1 MRLPVLAFLILTA
14 GHGVCTG
21 TGNSTDP
28 ELTANAN
35 ALINEYHVTYE
46 VRSETDIRKTTIYR
60 ATVLSQGGRSYGRV
74 STLTD
79 NRSKITS
86 FSGSILKADGTL
98 HSRIKLSDLKDVPSY
113 PDFVFASDSRRY
125 YYEPV
130 IQDYP
135 YTLTYEE
142 VISFSGLIAF
152 ESWMPVNSLNLA
164 CDTSSYTIICP
175 DNYRIRH
182 KSFNIGNEPVTVKI
196 DGNRIRISWG
206 VGDIPAVKLD
216 NYIPSP
222 ETFLPYLMAMPEK
235 FSYDGY
241 HGEVTDASS
250 YGSWVAN
257 LLKGRDILKPETV
270 ARMATLTSDASSTR
284 EKVSR
289 VYRYLQENTRYVA
302 IAYGIGGIQ
311 PTQADKVSQYGY
323 GDCKGLSNYMKSLLA
338 SIGIKSYYTEI
349 GNGSK
354 RIKYDDFVFLQTN
367 HAVLCVPDP
376 NDTIWLECTSQHY
389 NAGYLGYSN
398 SNRKAMLVTEEG
410 GRIVNT
416 PAANSTNSYKRTRY
430 ELDIK
435 ADGSASYK
443 IIADATGHYYEE
455 FLHLKYSTRDEA
467 IRYLYSDLPFRNHS
481 IASYDVSPDT
491 TRLAALRAVIDGN
504 LNKYGTVAGKR
515 LIIPVIPAKMFSY
528 VPKLEPDRKAAI
540 YIAEHT
546 ASTDTVSI
554 RIPDGYKAAALNET
568 REFSNDFGSY
578 RQSVVSDGTSLLV
591 IRDVLIPAGN
601 FPAENKEKVTEFY
614 KKSHDIEAMS
624 VMCEKVQ

>member
-1 MRLPVLAFLILTA
+1 MRIIIIAFLILTA
-14 GHGVCTG
+14 AGSVYCS

-28 ELTANAN
+28 VLTANAN

-74 STLTD
+74 STLVD
-79 NRSKITS
+79 NRSKISS
-86 FSGSILKADGTL
+86 FSGSILKADGSL
-98 HSRIKLSDLKDVPSY
+98 HSRIKLSDLKDAPSY

-135 YTLTYEE
+135 YTLAYEE
-142 VISFSGLIAF
+142 VISYSGLIAF

-164 CDTSSYTIICP
+164 CDTASYTIICP
-175 DNYRIRH
+175 DTYKIRH
-182 KSFNIGNEPVTVKI
+182 KSFNISEEPQTLRLE
-196 DGNRIRISWG
+196 GNRLRISWG
-206 VGDIPAVKLD
+206 VGKIHAVELD

-222 ETFLPYLMAMPEK
+222 ETFLPYLMAMPVK

-241 HGEVTDASS
+241 NGEVTDART
-250 YGSWVAN
+250 YGSWVAS
-257 LLKGRDILKPETV
+257 LLEGRDAVKPDIAT
-270 ARMATLTSDASSTR
+270 RMASLTSDASSTR

-302 IAYGIGGIQ
+302 ITYGIGGLQ
-311 PTQADKVSQYGY
+311 PAPADKVSQYGY

-349 GNGSK
+349 GNGSRK
-354 RIKYDDFVFLQTN
+354 IKYDDFVYLQTN
-367 HAVLCVPDP
+367 HVILCVPDQ

-410 GRIVNT
+410 GKIVNT
-416 PAANSTNSYKRTRY
+416 PAADSSNSFRRTRY
-430 ELDIK
+430 ELEVRP
-435 ADGSASYK
+435 DGSAAYK
-443 IIADATGHYYEE
+443 INTVATGHYYEE
-455 FLHLKYSTRDEA
+455 LLHLKYSTRDEA

-481 IASYDVSPDT
+481 IASYNVSPDT
-491 TRLAALRAVIDGN
+491 IRLAALTAVIDGN
-504 LNKYGTVAGKR
+504 LNKYGTVAGKK
-515 LIIPVIPAKMFSY
+515 LIVPLIAAKMFAY
-528 VPKLEPDRKAAI
+528 VPKLEPGRKAAI
-540 YIAEHT
+540 NISEHT
-546 ASTDTVSI
+546 ASTDTI
-554 RIPDGYKAAALNET
+554 AIKIPDGYKAAVINET
-568 REFSNDFGSY
+568 KEFSNEFGRY
-578 RQSVVSDGTSLLV
+578 RQSVVSDGYSLLV

-601 FPAENKEKVTEFY
+601 FPVENREKVTEFF

-624 VMCEKVQ
+624 IMCEQVQ